1 MTNPAYINDRLVEWG
16 DQVFEPP
23 LRKARQKKDQ
33 HTSLWLS
40 AYHAWK
46 GVESSHRGTLIREQ
60 IERTISKAPEV
71 MVKITSKKNAGKGM
85 KAIANH
91 LSYISRNGK
100 LELETDQ
107 GELIIGK
114 GALKDLFA
122 DWQNDATGSVIPQVC
137 EERLATNLI
146 FSMPKGTPSKE
157 LHDCVRSVLHEE
169 IRGRYAFV
177 FALHEDT
184 DHVHAHVCVKRA
196 ALKRGPLFALKKADL
211 ARWRERFA
219 SHLRDHGIEANATP
233 RRTRGVTKESLP
245 LEIYHLAQAGRQK
258 QIQKRPI
265 AVATEG
271 LFERERAVW
280 GNIGSALK
288 TSSATDDQRLAKD
301 IEVFAREVFKAP
313 KINPVMDIPRDGST
327 RDFGAKR

>member
-1 MTNPAYINDRLVEWG
+1 MSNPIYINDRLVEWG
-16 DQVFEPP
+16 DQIFEPP
-23 LRKARQKKDQ
+23 IRKIRPKKERQ
-33 HTSLWLS
+33 TSLWLS
-40 AYHAWK
+40 AYQSWR
-46 GVESSHRGTLIREQ
+46 GVEASNRGLLIREQ
-60 IERTISKAPEV
+60 IERTVSKAPEV

-85 KAIANH
+85 LPIRNH

-107 GELIIGK
+107 GDIIIGK
-114 GALKDLFA
+114 TALEDLFS
-122 DWQNDATGSVIPQVC
+122 DWQTSATGSVIPEQSN
-137 EERLATNLI
+137 ERLATNLI

-157 LHDCVRSVLHEE
+157 LQDCVRNLLHEE
-169 IRGRYAFV
+169 IQGRYAFV

-245 LEIYHLAQAGRQK
+245 LEIYHLTQAGRQNHL
-258 QIQKRPI
+258 QKRPI

-271 LFERERAVW
+271 LFKRQKAAW
-280 GNIGSALK
+280 DNIATTLK
-288 TSSATDDQRLAKD
+288 TSPLPKD
-301 IEVFAREVFKAP
+301 YDLSKMVEAFTKGVFAQTPSQPDRLR
-313 KINPVMDIPRDGST
+313 DIPLDNRPP
-327 RDFGAKR
+327 RR

>member
-1 MTNPAYINDRLVEWG
+1 MTNPTYINDRLVEWG

-23 LRKARQKKDQ
+23 LRKARPKKDQ

-46 GVESSHRGTLIREQ
+46 GVEPGHRGTLIREQ
-60 IERTISKAPEV
+60 IERTITKAPEV

-114 GALKDLFA
+114 GALKDLFS
-122 DWQNDATGSVIPQVC
+122 DWQTDATGSVIP
-137 EERLATNLI
+137 EESHERLATNLM

-169 IRGRYAFV
+169 LQGRYAFV

-258 QIQKRPI
+258 QLQKRPI

-271 LFERERAVW
+271 LFEKQRAAW
-280 GNIGSALK
+280 SSIGATLK
-288 TSSATDDQRLAKD
+288 ASSTNNDQILASD
-301 IEVFAREVFKAP
+301 IELFIKETFENLSIHPGQSKTIPQRGVNP
-313 KINPVMDIPRDGST
+313 KR
-327 RDFGAKR
+327 

>member
-1 MTNPAYINDRLVEWG
+1 MTNPTYINDRLVEWG

-23 LRKARQKKDQ
+23 LRKARPKKDQ

-46 GVESSHRGTLIREQ
+46 GVEPGHRGTLIREQ

-114 GALKDLFA
+114 GALKDLFS

-137 EERLATNLI
+137 EERLATNLM

-169 IRGRYAFV
+169 IQGRYAFV

-219 SHLRDHGIEANATP
+219 SHLRDHGIGANATP
-233 RRTRGVTKESLP
+233 RRTRGVSKESLP

-258 QIQKRPI
+258 QILKRPI
-265 AVATEG
+265 AVATENF
-271 LFERERAVW
+271 FEREKVAW
-280 GNIGSALK
+280 GNMGTALK
-288 TSSATDDQRLAKD
+288 NSLLSSDQALAVGIESFAK
-301 IEVFAREVFKAP
+301 EVFQGPTLKSNLSLDASQESTP
-313 KINPVMDIPRDGST
+313 KR
-327 RDFGAKR
+327 